1 MTATSHNILSLDD
14 MSIDVTIDGRIY
26 RAVSSVSLDV
36 STGGTL
42 AIVGESGSGKSLTLR
57 SIAGLLPPNA
67 SMAEGEMV
75 YDGRHI
81 TDQAGHSEL
90 LGSEIGIV
98 FQDASRY
105 LSPVK
110 RVWRQISDAA
120 RTHRGLSRSQAKQLA
135 IELLDRVRIPRASA
149 TADMYPFELSGGM
162 RQRVMIASAV
172 ALNPRLLLCDEPTS
186 ALDVTVQA
194 SIIELLRELVDDLD
208 TGLVFVT
215 HDLSIAQA
223 LCSDVVVFFGGEI
236 VESGSLDQV
245 FNDPGHEYTQ
255 GLLLANP
262 RASDP
267 TKPRPPRLRQPS
279 LMSREVL

>member
-1 MTATSHNILSLDD
+1 MTTPSHNILSLDD
-14 MSIDVTIDGRIY
+14 MSIDVTIDGRTY
-26 RAVSSVSLDV
+26 RAVSSVSLQV
-36 STGGTL
+36 SKGGTL

-57 SIAGLLPPNA
+57 SIAGLLPSNT
-67 SMAEGEMV
+67 SMTEGEIY
-75 YDGRHI
+75 YDGRRI
-81 TDQAGHSEL
+81 TDKAGHSEL

-110 RVWRQISDAA
+110 RVWRQISDVA
-120 RTHRGLSRSQAKQLA
+120 RTHRGLSRGQAKQLA
-135 IELLDRVRIPRASA
+135 IELLDRVRVPRASA

-172 ALNPRLLLCDEPTS
+172 ALSPRLLLCDEPTS

-194 SIIELLRELVDDLD
+194 SITDLLRELVDDLD

-223 LCSDVVVFFGGEI
+223 LCSEVVVFFGGEI
-236 VESGSLDQV
+236 VESGSLEQV
-245 FNDPGHEYTQ
+245 FNNPEHEYTQ

-262 RASDP
+262 RASDLA
-267 TKPRPPRLRQPS
+267 KPRPPRLRQPS
-279 LMSREVL
+279 LMSREIL